1 MMTPQRFSVRYCE
14 QGNPHLFAMLVH
26 KPLDI
31 DTNGASALIKDRE
44 LRFMVEESGHLG
56 EKKGPDRTR
65 LESSK
70 NKTERGYSIKT
81 IETRSQQVSPVTDAN
96 ISIVASNDIEDGKHI
111 GSVREPE
118 PHHRY
123 HLKLMLEARKH

>member
-1 MMTPQRFSVRYCE
+1 
-14 QGNPHLFAMLVH
+14 MLVH

-44 LRFMVEESGHLG
+44 LRFMVEEPGHLG

-65 LESSK
+65 LESRK
-70 NKTERGYSIKT
+70 NKTEHGYSIKT
-81 IETRSQQVSPVTDAN
+81 IETRSQQVSPATDAN

-111 GSVREPE
+111 GSMREPE

-123 HLKLMLEARKH
+123 HLKFMLEARKH